1 MHYDEQGIK
10 RIVSILNQL
19 SDQIFMFTQK
29 GQPVKGPLG
38 GKIEFPDNVP
48 EGEVFSYMGNIFF
61 RSSDLPE
68 LVFVCSQMVEGG
80 VNILILAA
88 NLAKSLLNNSQSIQ
102 NVYDVYRRVLQE
114 ELYGQDVAIA
124 AQEYHIPLEMERGVL
139 VFYTT
144 RVEKQSS
151 LSLLKEIIPQN
162 DNDVLIEMD
171 KYTTVLLL
179 DVSELKTDEELTQ
192 FAQALQ
198 ETIMTETGIL
208 VIIGIG
214 ERIKKLNESGKS
226 YRQGKKAIKIGQ
238 VFQKEKSIFTYS
250 KMILERLLVDIPREI
265 GQKYPSM
272 IFNRRTAR
280 LFNDEMLQTIEMFF
294 NKDLNL
300 SDTAR
305 QLYIH
310 RNTLVYRLDKVQR
323 MMGLDLRSFQD
334 AVTFKLLL
342 EMRKGANAIFEKEK
356 V

>member
-1 MHYDEQGIK
+1 
-10 RIVSILNQL
+10 
-19 SDQIFMFTQK
+19 
-29 GQPVKGPLG
+29 
-38 GKIEFPDNVP
+38 
-48 EGEVFSYMGNIFF
+48 
-61 RSSDLPE
+61 
-68 LVFVCSQMVEGG
+68 
-80 VNILILAA
+80 
-88 NLAKSLLNNSQSIQ
+88 
-102 NVYDVYRRVLQE
+102 
-114 ELYGQDVAIA
+114 
-124 AQEYHIPLEMERGVL
+124 
-139 VFYTT
+139 
-144 RVEKQSS
+144 
-151 LSLLKEIIPQN
+151 
-162 DNDVLIEMD
+162 
-171 KYTTVLLL
+171 
-179 DVSELKTDEELTQ
+179 
-192 FAQALQ
+192 
-198 ETIMTETGIL
+198 MTETGIL